1 MDNSFKDREQGMEA
15 KFAHDLEV
23 EFRIHAHRD
32 RLFAAWVAD
41 QMSDSAPP
49 DYADTLLEFAF
60 GRAQG
65 DLIAKALQ
73 DLHNHG
79 IALADTKIQ
88 KAYDQCGAQA
98 ETEA

>member
-1 MDNSFKDREQGMEA
+1 MTNSFNDREHGMEA
-15 KFAHDLEV
+15 KFAHDQEV

-60 GRAQG
+60 GRAPG
-65 DLIAKALQ
+65 DLIARALQ
-73 DLHNHG
+73 DLRNHG

-98 ETEA
+98 ETTA